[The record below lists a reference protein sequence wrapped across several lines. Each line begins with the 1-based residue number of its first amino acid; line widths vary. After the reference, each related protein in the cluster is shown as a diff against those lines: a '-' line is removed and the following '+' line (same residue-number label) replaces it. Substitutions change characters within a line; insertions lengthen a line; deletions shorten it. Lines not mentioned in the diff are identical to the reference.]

1 MNELDNRAKAF
12 DELPIVVPI
21 VFELFQVFLKQ
32 EEDSAKRVAALDLIG
47 ERIVLEIYASLF
59 SIFIRGIEN

>member
-32 EEDSAKRVAALDLIG
+32 EEDSARRVAALDLIG
-47 ERIVLEIYASLF
+47 ERIVL
-59 SIFIRGIEN
+59 